1 MLDAGDAPP
10 EAASMEP
17 MPVPAAPHASSAD
30 VRVPWHASLRTRLM
44 VWVGLLL
51 ALLLLAGFA
60 TAFFAARERVVADAE
75 ARTRYEARQAADRL
89 DATMRSVRV
98 SGEAMIELSNRVS
111 LTRAELLEAMEA
123 MLDANPATVGGLVA
137 LEPGV
142 LADRAPLAYYVGI
155 AARGVPDRDLLA
167 DGYDLAGREW
177 YQRTLQATS
186 PWWSEPYFN
195 ETAGGR
201 YMTTL
206 NLPLRDRDSRR
217 IGMVSLDVPV
227 QALSSSLESLRTV
240 AGQRTALFAPEGT
253 IAVHPERG
261 IAFAHD
267 LAGYIARVGRSD
279 LAPMEA
285 ARAQLRPLQFTHA
298 DARSGAVRYSV
309 LQPVGES
316 GWTLQLSL
324 RRDTMLA
331 SLDSAM
337 RMLGLI
343 GALVALLAALAV
355 LGLARRI
362 TVPLTELTTS
372 AGHFANGEFDWPVPH
387 DARGDEVGV
396 MARALERARD
406 SIRLQLDQIGRYAAE
421 QQKLQSELD
430 IAHGIQMSMLPHD
443 RDFVAGALRYRLQ
456 ARLEPAKA
464 VGGDFHGHFQQG
476 DGRLWFVVGDVS
488 DKGVPAALFMARV
501 VTVLEV
507 AAAAGEAPDLVLVEA
522 SRHLSASN
530 EACMF
535 ATVLCGLLD
544 MATGDVAIASAGH
557 DAPLLRHADG
567 RIESIP
573 LESGPALG
581 FDAVDTYAVWR
592 GRLLPGDLLFAW
604 TDGVTE
610 AFDADNLAFGE
621 ARMHEALG
629 AASGAAE
636 ACDGMLAA
644 VHLFASGVAQSDDI
658 TVFAIDCASRP
669 AVGDWSMTLPVPD
682 GRARLPDILA
692 AIEGRLQV
700 AGIDQG
706 RIHDAQVIVEELV
719 CNLMDHG
726 ALAGVDAL
734 RLDLVVDA
742 ARIRLDLRDNGPA
755 YDPLSHPPPDLDA
768 DLDGRSIGGLGI
780 HLVRELAQDAHYR
793 REPGWNHVRVVLGGI
808 LPST

>member
-1 MLDAGDAPP
+1 MDFT
-10 EAASMEP
+10 
-17 MPVPAAPHASSAD
+17 PVPVPPHASSAD
-30 VRVPWHASLRTRLM
+30 GRVPWHASLRTRLM
-44 VWVGLLL
+44 LWVGLLL

-89 DATMRSVRV
+89 DATMHSVRV
-98 SGEAMIELSNRVS
+98 SGEAMLELSNRVA

-142 LADRAPLAYYVGI
+142 LADRAPLARYVGI
-155 AARGVPDRDLLA
+155 ASRGVPDRDLLA

-177 YQRTLQATS
+177 YQRTLQAS
-186 PWWSEPYFN
+186 APWWSEPYFN

-206 NLPLRDRDSRR
+206 NLPLRGREGRG
-217 IGMVSLDVPV
+217 IGMISLDVPV

-267 LAGYIARVGRSD
+267 LPGYIKRAGRVD
-279 LAPMEA
+279 LLPMEA
-285 ARAQLRPLQFTHA
+285 ARAQHRALQFSHA
-298 DARSGAVRYSV
+298 DARNGAVRYSV

-316 GWTLQLSL
+316 GWSLQVSL
-324 RRDTMLA
+324 GRDAMLA
-331 SLDSAM
+331 GLDSAM

-387 DARGDEVGV
+387 DRRGDEVGV

-406 SIRLQLDQIGRYAAE
+406 SIRLQLEQIGRYAAE

-430 IAHGIQMSMLPHD
+430 IARGIQMSMLPHD
-443 RDFVAGALRYRLQ
+443 RDFSAGDRHYRLQ

-464 VGGDFHGHFQQG
+464 VGGDFHGHFEAG

-507 AAAAGEAPDLVLVEA
+507 AAAAGDAPGAVLVDA
-522 SRHLSASN
+522 SRHLAQGN
-530 EACMF
+530 DTCMF

-544 MATGDVAIASAGH
+544 LATGELAIASAGH
-557 DAPLLRHADG
+557 EAPALRHADG
-567 RIESIP
+567 RIEIIP

-581 FDAVDTYAVWR
+581 FDAVDAYEVWR
-592 GRLLPGDLLFAW
+592 GHLRAGDLLFAW

-610 AFDADNLAFGE
+610 AFDGEELAFGDG
-621 ARMHEALG
+621 RMLETLQ
-629 AASGAAE
+629 AASGAGD
-636 ACDGMLAA
+636 ACDAMLGA
-644 VHLFASGVAQSDDI
+644 VHRFAAGVAQSDDI
-658 TVFAIDCASRP
+658 TVFAIDCAEGSS
-669 AVGDWSMTLPVPD
+669 AGDWSMTLRVPEERTRLSALLA
-682 GRARLPDILA
+682 GVEERLRA
-692 AIEGRLQV
+692 G
-700 AGIDQG
+700 GIDEA
-706 RIHDAQVIVEELV
+706 RIHDSQVIVEELV
-719 CNLMDHG
+719 CNVMDHG
-726 ALAGVDAL
+726 APAGVDTLQLGIAVDGD
-734 RLDLVVDA
+734 RVMLDV
-742 ARIRLDLRDNGPA
+742 RDNGPA
-755 YDPLSHPPPDLDA
+755 YNPLAHPAPDFDA
-768 DLDGRSIGGLGI
+768 DLDERPIGGLGI
-780 HLVRELAQDAHYR
+780 QLVRELAQEARYR
-793 REPGWNHVRVVLGGI
+793 REQGWNQVRVVLDAI

>member
-1 MLDAGDAPP
+1 
-10 EAASMEP
+10 MEP
-17 MPVPAAPHASSAD
+17 MPMPVAPSASSAD
-30 VRVPWHASLRTRLM
+30 ARVPWHASLRTRLM
-44 VWVGLLL
+44 LWVGLLL

-98 SGEAMIELSNRVS
+98 SGEAMIELSNRVQ

-123 MLDANPATVGGLVA
+123 MLDANPAAVGGLVA

-142 LADRAPLAYYVGI
+142 LADRAPLAHYVGI

-206 NLPLRDRDSRR
+206 NLPLRDRASRR

-227 QALSSSLESLRTV
+227 QALSSSLEPLRTV
-240 AGQRTALFAPEGT
+240 AGQRTALFAPAGT
-253 IAVHPERG
+253 IAVHPEQG

-267 LAGYIARVGRSD
+267 LPGYIASAGRSD
-279 LAPMEA
+279 LAPMED
-285 ARAQLRPLQFTHA
+285 ARAQHRALQFTHA
-298 DARSGAVRYSV
+298 DPRTGAVRYSV

-316 GWTLQLSL
+316 GWTLQVSL
-324 RRDTMLA
+324 GRDAMLA

-430 IAHGIQMSMLPHD
+430 IAHGIQMSMLPRD
-443 RDFVAGALRYRLQ
+443 REFDSGERRYRLQ

-464 VGGDFHGHFQQG
+464 VGGDFHGHFETG

-507 AAAAGEAPDLVLVEA
+507 AAAAGQTPDLVLVDA
-522 SRHLSASN
+522 SRHLSAGN

-544 MATGDVAIASAGH
+544 VATGELAIASAGH

-567 RIESIP
+567 SIEPIQ

-581 FDAVDTYAVWR
+581 FDAVDAYAVWR
-592 GRLLPGDLLFAW
+592 GRLLPGDLLFAC

-610 AFDADNLAFGE
+610 AFDGDDLAFGE
-621 ARMHEALG
+621 ERMHGALRVADG
-629 AASGAAE
+629 AAD

-644 VHLFASGVAQSDDI
+644 VHRFASGVAQSDDI
-658 TVFAIDCASRP
+658 TVFAIDCTFSP
-669 AVGDWSMTLPVPD
+669 AAGDWSMTLRVP
-682 GRARLPDILA
+682 GARARLPEVLTAVED
-692 AIEGRLQV
+692 RLQA
-700 AGIDQG
+700 AGIDG
-706 RIHDAQVIVEELV
+706 ACIHDAQLIVEELV
-719 CNLMDHG
+719 SNLMDHG
-726 ALAGVDAL
+726 APAGVDTLQLGLAIDDA
-734 RLDLVVDA
+734 RVVLD
-742 ARIRLDLRDNGPA
+742 IRDNGPG
-755 YDPLSHPPPDLDA
+755 YDPLAHPAPDLDA
-768 DLDGRSIGGLGI
+768 ELDDRPIGGLGI
-780 HLVRELAQDAHYR
+780 HLVRELAQEARYQ
-793 REPGWNHVRVVLGGI
+793 REGSWNHVRLVLGGI
-808 LPST
+808 LPPS

>member
-1 MLDAGDAPP
+1 
-10 EAASMEP
+10 MEP
-17 MPVPAAPHASSAD
+17 MPVPAPSPASSAD

-123 MLDANPATVGGLVA
+123 ILDANPAAVGGLVA

-142 LADRAPLAYYVGI
+142 LADRAPLAHYVGI
-155 AARGVPDRDLLA
+155 AACGVPDRDLLA

-177 YQRTLQATS
+177 YQRTLQATA

-206 NLPLRDRDSRR
+206 NLPLRDRDARR

-227 QALSSSLESLRTV
+227 QALSASLEPLRTV
-240 AGQRTALFAPEGT
+240 VGQRTALFAPEGT

-267 LAGYIARVGRSD
+267 LSGYILRAGRRD

-285 ARAQLRPLQFTHA
+285 ARAQHRKLQFTHV
-298 DARSGAVRYSV
+298 DPRSGALRYSV

-324 RRDTMLA
+324 GRDAML
-331 SLDSAM
+331 SGLDSAM
-337 RMLGLI
+337 RLLGLI

-430 IAHGIQMSMLPHD
+430 IAHGIQMSMLPRD
-443 RDFVAGALRYRLQ
+443 RDFASGEIRYRLQ

-464 VGGDFHGHFQQG
+464 VGGDFHGHFLQG

-507 AAAAGEAPDLVLVEA
+507 ATAASDAPDRVLVDA
-522 SRHLSASN
+522 ARHLAENN

-535 ATVLCGLLD
+535 ATVLCGVLD
-544 MATGDVAIASAGH
+544 LATGDLAIASAGH
-557 DAPLLRHADG
+557 DAPILRHADG
-567 RIESIP
+567 GIERIP

-581 FDAVDTYAVWR
+581 FDAVDAYDVWR
-592 GRLLPGDLLFAW
+592 GRLQPGVLLFAW

-610 AFDADNLAFGE
+610 AFDGDDLAFGE
-621 ARMHEALG
+621 ERMHEALRSANG
-629 AASGAAE
+629 AGA

-644 VHLFASGVAQSDDI
+644 VHRFASGVAQSDDI
-658 TVFAIDCASRP
+658 TVFAIDCTSRGP
-669 AVGDWSMTLPVPD
+669 VGEWSMALRVPD
-682 GRARLPDILA
+682 ERARLPEVLA
-692 AIEGRLQV
+692 AIESRLHA
-700 AGIDQG
+700 AGIG
-706 RIHDAQVIVEELV
+706 ETRVHDAQLILEELV
-719 CNLMDHG
+719 CNVMDHG
-726 ALAGVDAL
+726 AAAGVDTL
-734 RLDLVVDA
+734 RIAMTIDDGRVSFD
-742 ARIRLDLRDNGPA
+742 IRDNGAA
-755 YDPLSHPPPDLDA
+755 YDPLAHPPPDLDA
-768 DLDGRSIGGLGI
+768 GLDDRPIGGLGI
-780 HLVRELAQDAHYR
+780 HLVRELAQDARYHR
-793 REPGWNHVRVVLGGI
+793 DDGWNHVHVVLDATSS
-808 LPST
+808 PT

>member
-1 MLDAGDAPP
+1 MD
-10 EAASMEP
+10 P
-17 MPVPAAPHASSAD
+17 MPAPATPPAPAAD

-44 VWVGLLL
+44 LWVGLLL

-60 TAFFAARERVVADAE
+60 TAFFAARERVIADAE

-142 LADRAPLAYYVGI
+142 LADRAPLAQYVGI

-167 DGYDLAGREW
+167 DGYDLVGREW

-240 AGQRTALFAPEGT
+240 AGQRTALFAPQGT

-267 LAGYIARVGRSD
+267 LPGYIARVGRSD

-285 ARAQLRPLQFTHA
+285 ARSQHRALQFTHA
-298 DARSGAVRYSV
+298 DARNGAVRYSV

-316 GWTLQLSL
+316 GWHLQVSL
-324 RRDTMLA
+324 GRDAMLA

-337 RMLGLI
+337 RMLALI
-343 GALVALLAALAV
+343 GGLVALLAALAV
-355 LGLARRI
+355 LRLARRI

-387 DARGDEVGV
+387 DTRGDEVGV

-406 SIRLQLDQIGRYAAE
+406 SIRQQLDEIGRYAAE

-443 RDFVAGALRYRLQ
+443 RAFDGGGRHYRLQ

-464 VGGDFHGHFQQG
+464 VGGDFHGHFEHG

-507 AAAAGEAPDLVLVEA
+507 AAAAGDAPDRVLVDA
-522 SRHLSASN
+522 ARHLAASN

-544 MATGDVAIASAGH
+544 LASGELAIASAGH

-567 RIESIP
+567 SIEAIA

-581 FDAVDTYAVWR
+581 FDAVDAYEVWR
-592 GRLLPGDLLFAW
+592 GHLQPGDLLFAW

-610 AFDADNLAFGE
+610 AFDGGDVAFGE
-621 ARMHEALG
+621 QRMHEALL
-629 AASGAAE
+629 ASATSAD
-636 ACDGMLAA
+636 ACDGMLRA

-658 TVFAIDCASRP
+658 TVFAIDCMTHAP
-669 AVGDWSMTLPVPD
+669 PVDLSMSLRVPED
-682 GRARLPDILA
+682 RGRLPELLA
-692 AIEGRLQV
+692 AIASRLQ
-700 AGIDQG
+700 GQGFDTG
-706 RIHDAQVIVEELV
+706 RIHDAQVVVEELA

-726 ALAGVDAL
+726 AHNGVDVLQLEMAIDGDQVI
-734 RLDLVVDA
+734 LDV
-742 ARIRLDLRDNGPA
+742 RDNGA
-755 YDPLSHPPPDLDA
+755 GYDPFAHPAPDLDA
-768 DLDGRSIGGLGI
+768 DLEDRPIGGLGI
-780 HLVRELAQDAHYR
+780 HLVRELSQDARYHR
-793 REPGWNHVRVVLGGI
+793 LDGWNHVRVVLGAV
-808 LPST
+808 LPPT

>member
-1 MLDAGDAPP
+1 MD
-10 EAASMEP
+10 P
-17 MPVPAAPHASSAD
+17 MPMPAVPPASSAD

-44 VWVGLLL
+44 AWVGLLL

-60 TAFFAARERVVADAE
+60 TAFLAARERVLADAE

-98 SGEAMIELSNRVS
+98 SGEAMIELNNRVA

-123 MLDANPATVGGLVA
+123 MLDANPVTVGGLVA

-142 LADRAPLAYYVGI
+142 LADRAPLAFYVGI

-206 NLPLRDRDSRR
+206 NLPLRDRSARR

-240 AGQRTALFAPEGT
+240 TGQRTALFAPEGT

-267 LAGYIARVGRSD
+267 LPGYIARAGRSD

-285 ARAQLRPLQFTHA
+285 ARVQQRPLQFTHA
-298 DARSGAVRYSV
+298 DARDGTVRYSV
-309 LQPVGES
+309 LQPVGGS
-316 GWTLQLSL
+316 GWTLQLSMG
-324 RRDTMLA
+324 RDAMLA
-331 SLDSAM
+331 GLDSAM

-343 GALVALLAALAV
+343 GGLVALLAALAV
-355 LGLARRI
+355 LRLARRI

-406 SIRLQLDQIGRYAAE
+406 SIRQQLDEIGRYATE
-421 QQKLQSELD
+421 RQKLQSELD
-430 IAHGIQMSMLPHD
+430 IARGIQMSMLPRD
-443 RDFVAGALRYRLQ
+443 RDFAVGDIRYRLQ

-464 VGGDFHGHFQQG
+464 VGGDFHGHFLQG
-476 DGRLWFVVGDVS
+476 ADRVWFVVGDVS

-507 AAAAGEAPDLVLVEA
+507 ATAASDAPDRVLA
-522 SRHLSASN
+522 DAARHLSEN
-530 EACMF
+530 NDACMF
-535 ATVLCGLLD
+535 ATVLCGVLD
-544 MATGDVAIASAGH
+544 LASGELAIASAGH

-567 RIESIP
+567 RIDSIP

-581 FDAVDTYAVWR
+581 FDAVDGFEVWR
-592 GRLLPGDLLFAW
+592 GRLQPGDLLFAW

-610 AFDADNLAFGE
+610 AFDGDDLAFGE
-621 ARMHEALG
+621 ERMQAALRTAG
-629 AASGAAE
+629 SAAE
-636 ACDGMLAA
+636 ACDGMLIA
-644 VHLFASGVAQSDDI
+644 VHAFAAGVAQSDDI
-658 TVFAIDCASRP
+658 TVFAIDCGSQPVP
-669 AVGDWSMTLPVPD
+669 AAWSMVLDVPG
-682 GRARLPDILA
+682 GRDRLPEVLA
-692 AIEGRLQV
+692 GVEAHLHA
-700 AGIDQG
+700 AGIDSG
-706 RIHDAQVIVEELV
+706 RVHDAQVIVEELA
-719 CNLMDHG
+719 CNVMDHG
-726 ALAGVDAL
+726 AQAGVDAM
-734 RLDLVVDA
+734 RLDVTAADGRVV
-742 ARIRLDLRDNGPA
+742 LELRDNGAA
-755 YDPLSHPPPDLDA
+755 YDPLAHPVPDLDA
-768 DLDGRSIGGLGI
+768 DLEDRPIGGLGI
-780 HLVRELAQDAHYR
+780 HLVRELAQDARYHR
-793 REPGWNHVRVVLGGI
+793 DAGWNHMRVVLEAI
-808 LPST
+808 PSPT

>member
-1 MLDAGDAPP
+1 
-10 EAASMEP
+10 MEP
-17 MPVPAAPHASSAD
+17 MPVPAAPHASTAD

-60 TAFFAARERVVADAE
+60 AAFFAARERVVADAE

-98 SGEAMIELSNRVS
+98 SGEAMIELSNRVT

-123 MLDANPATVGGLVA
+123 MLDANPAAVGGLVA

-142 LADRAPLAYYVGI
+142 LADRAPLAHYVGI

-206 NLPLRDRDSRR
+206 NLPLRDREGRR

-267 LAGYIARVGRSD
+267 LPGYIARAGRSD

-285 ARAQLRPLQFTHA
+285 ARAQHRALQFTHA
-298 DARSGAVRYSV
+298 DPRTGAVRYSV

-316 GWTLQLSL
+316 GWTLQVSL
-324 RRDTMLA
+324 GRDAMLA

-337 RMLGLI
+337 RLLGLI

-443 RDFVAGALRYRLQ
+443 REFAAGERHYRLQ

-464 VGGDFHGHFQQG
+464 VGGDFHGHFETRRRPIVVRGRRRVGQG
-476 DGRLWFVVGDVS
+476 RARGIVHGARGDRAGSGRGRRRCARSRAGRCRAPPVARQRHLHVRHRAVRPARHGDRRARHRQRRARRAPASACRWPHRKHPARVRAGVGLRRGRRLRS
-488 DKGVPAALFMARV
+488 LAWSPAA
-501 VTVLEV
+501 
-507 AAAAGEAPDLVLVEA
+507 G
-522 SRHLSASN
+522 
-530 EACMF
+530 
-535 ATVLCGLLD
+535 
-544 MATGDVAIASAGH
+544 
-557 DAPLLRHADG
+557 
-567 RIESIP
+567 
-573 LESGPALG
+573 
-581 FDAVDTYAVWR
+581 
-592 GRLLPGDLLFAW
+592 
-604 TDGVTE
+604 
-610 AFDADNLAFGE
+610 
-621 ARMHEALG
+621 
-629 AASGAAE
+629 
-636 ACDGMLAA
+636 
-644 VHLFASGVAQSDDI
+644 
-658 TVFAIDCASRP
+658 RP
-669 AVGDWSMTLPVPD
+669 AV
-682 GRARLPDILA
+682 
-692 AIEGRLQV
+692 
-700 AGIDQG
+700 
-706 RIHDAQVIVEELV
+706 
-719 CNLMDHG
+719 
-726 ALAGVDAL
+726 
-734 RLDLVVDA
+734 RLDRRRD
-742 ARIRLDLRDNGPA
+742 RGLRRRRRRVR
-755 YDPLSHPPPDLDA
+755 
-768 DLDGRSIGGLGI
+768 RST
-780 HLVRELAQDAHYR
+780 HA
-793 REPGWNHVRVVLGGI
+793 
-808 LPST
+808 

>member
-1 MLDAGDAPP
+1 M
-10 EAASMEP
+10 
-17 MPVPAAPHASSAD
+17 PAAPPASSAD

-44 VWVGLLL
+44 LWVGLLL

-60 TAFFAARERVVADAE
+60 TAFYAARERVIADAE

-98 SGEAMIELSNRVS
+98 SGEAMIELSNRVT

-142 LADRAPLAYYVGI
+142 LADRAPLAQYVGI

-177 YQRTLQATS
+177 YQRTLQATA

-206 NLPLRDRDSRR
+206 NLPLRDRDARR

-227 QALSSSLESLRTV
+227 QALSSSLESLRMV

-267 LAGYIARVGRSD
+267 LPGYIASAGRND

-285 ARAQLRPLQFTHA
+285 ARAQQRALQFTHS
-298 DARSGAVRYSV
+298 DPRSSLVRYSV

-324 RRDTMLA
+324 GRGAML
-331 SLDSAM
+331 SGLDSAM

-343 GALVALLAALAV
+343 GGLVALLAALAV
-355 LGLARRI
+355 LRLARRI

-387 DARGDEVGV
+387 DTRGDEVGV

-406 SIRLQLDQIGRYAAE
+406 SIRQQLDEIGRYAAE

-430 IAHGIQMSMLPHD
+430 IARGIQMSMLPRD
-443 RDFVAGALRYRLQ
+443 RDFASGDIRYRLQ

-464 VGGDFHGHFQQG
+464 VGGDFHGHFLQG
-476 DGRLWFVVGDVS
+476 DDRLWFVVGDVS

-507 AAAAGEAPDLVLVEA
+507 ATAASDAPDRVLA
-522 SRHLSASN
+522 DAARHLSENN
-530 EACMF
+530 ETCMF
-535 ATVLCGLLD
+535 ATVLCGVLD
-544 MATGDVAIASAGH
+544 LATGDLAIASAGH

-567 RIESIP
+567 RIELIP

-581 FDAVDTYAVWR
+581 FDAADAYAVWR
-592 GRLLPGDLLFAW
+592 GRLQPGDLLFAW

-610 AFDADNLAFGE
+610 AFDGDDLAFGE
-621 ARMHEALG
+621 QRMHDAVCAADG
-629 AASGAAE
+629 AAD
-636 ACDGMLAA
+636 ACDGMLIA
-644 VHLFASGVAQSDDI
+644 VHAFASGVAQSDDI
-658 TVFAIDCASRP
+658 TVFGIDCTSQHGQA
-669 AVGDWSMTLPVPD
+669 AWSMALHVP
-682 GRARLPDILA
+682 GER
-692 AIEGRLQV
+692 GRLADAL
-700 AGIDQG
+700 AGIEEHLHANGIDKA
-706 RIHDAQVIVEELV
+706 RIHDVQLIVEELL
-719 CNLMDHG
+719 CNVMDHG
-726 ALAGVDAL
+726 AAAGADAM
-734 RLDLVVDA
+734 RLDATIDDG
-742 ARIRLDLRDNGPA
+742 RIILDIRDNGTA
-755 YDPLSHPPPDLDA
+755 YDPLTHPAPDLDA
-768 DLDGRSIGGLGI
+768 DLDDRPIGGLGI
-780 HLVRELAQDAHYR
+780 HLVRELSQDARYHR
-793 REPGWNHVRVVLGGI
+793 DDGWNHMRVVLDAT
-808 LPST
+808 LPPT

>member
-1 MLDAGDAPP
+1 
-10 EAASMEP
+10 MEP
-17 MPVPAAPHASSAD
+17 MPAADAPHASSAD

-44 VWVGLLL
+44 LWVGLLL

-60 TAFFAARERVVADAE
+60 AAFFAARERVVADAE

-89 DATMRSVRV
+89 EATMHAVRV
-98 SGEAMIELSNRVS
+98 SGEAMIQLSNRLT

-123 MLDANPATVGGLVA
+123 MLEANPATVGGLVA

-142 LADRAPLAYYVGI
+142 LADRAPLARYVGI
-155 AARGVPDRDLLA
+155 ASRGVPDRDLLA

-177 YQRTLQATS
+177 YQRTLQAS
-186 PWWSEPYFN
+186 APWWSEPYFN

-206 NLPLRDRDSRR
+206 NLPLRDREGRP

-227 QALSSSLESLRTV
+227 QALSSSLESLRTL

-267 LAGYIARVGRSD
+267 LPGYIASAGRSD

-285 ARAQLRPLQFTHA
+285 ARAQHRALRFTHA
-298 DARSGAVRYSV
+298 DARDGTVRYSV

-316 GWTLQLSL
+316 GWTLQVSMG
-324 RRDTMLA
+324 RDAMLA

-343 GALVALLAALAV
+343 GGLVALLAALAV
-355 LGLARRI
+355 LRLARRI

-387 DARGDEVGV
+387 DTRGDEVGV

-430 IAHGIQMSMLPHD
+430 IAHAIQMSMLPRD
-443 RDFVAGALRYRLQ
+443 RDFDSGERHYRLQ

-464 VGGDFHGHFQQG
+464 VGGDFHGHFEAG
-476 DGRLWFVVGDVS
+476 DGRVWFVIGDVS
-488 DKGVPAALFMARV
+488 DKGVPAALFMARA

-507 AAAAGEAPDLVLVEA
+507 AAAAGDVPDRVLVDA
-522 SRHLSASN
+522 SRHLSQGN
-530 EACMF
+530 DTCMF

-544 MATGDVAIASAGH
+544 TATGALAIASAGH

-567 RIESIP
+567 RIELIP

-581 FDAVDTYAVWR
+581 FDAVDSYEVWR
-592 GRLLPGDLLFAW
+592 GRLRPGDLLFVW

-610 AFDADNLAFGE
+610 AFDGDDLAFGDE
-621 ARMHEALG
+621 RMHEALRAANG
-629 AASGAAE
+629 AAD

-644 VHLFASGVAQSDDI
+644 VHRFAAGVAQSDDI
-658 TVFAIDCASRP
+658 TVFAIDCASRST
-669 AVGDWSMTLPVPD
+669 AGDWSMTLRVPD
-682 GRARLPDILA
+682 ERAHLPEILT
-692 AIEGRLQV
+692 AIEDRLQAADV
-700 AGIDQG
+700 EGS

-726 ALAGVDAL
+726 APAGVDMLQLGLAIDGD
-734 RLDLVVDA
+734 RVILDF
-742 ARIRLDLRDNGPA
+742 RDNGPG
-755 YDPLSHPPPDLDA
+755 YDPLAHPLPDLDA
-768 DLDGRSIGGLGI
+768 DLDERAIGGLGI
-780 HLVRELAQDAHYR
+780 HLVRELADDARYHR
-793 REPGWNHVRVVLGGI
+793 DDGWNHVRVVLDATSS
-808 LPST
+808 PT

>member
-1 MLDAGDAPP
+1 
-10 EAASMEP
+10 MEP
-17 MPVPAAPHASSAD
+17 MPVPAAPPASSAD

-44 VWVGLLL
+44 LWVGLLL

-75 ARTRYEARQAADRL
+75 ARTRYEAQQAADRL

-98 SGEAMIELSNRVS
+98 SGEAMIELSNRVQ

-123 MLDANPATVGGLVA
+123 MLEANPATVGGLVA

-142 LADRAPLAYYVGI
+142 LADRAPLAHYVGI
-155 AARGVPDRDLLA
+155 ATRGVPDRDLLA
-167 DGYDLAGREW
+167 DGYDLVGREW
-177 YQRTLQATS
+177 YQRTLQAS
-186 PWWSEPYFN
+186 APWWSEPYFN

-206 NLPLRDRDSRR
+206 NLPLRDREGRR

-227 QALSSSLESLRTV
+227 QALSSSLESLRTLV
-240 AGQRTALFAPEGT
+240 GQRTALFAPAGT

-267 LAGYIARVGRSD
+267 LPGYIARAGRSD

-285 ARAQLRPLQFTHA
+285 ARVQHRALQFTHA
-298 DARSGAVRYSV
+298 DARNGAIRYSV

-316 GWTLQLSL
+316 GWTLQVSMG
-324 RRDTMLA
+324 RDAMLA

-337 RMLGLI
+337 RMLALI
-343 GALVALLAALAV
+343 GGLVALLAALAV
-355 LGLARRI
+355 LRLARRI

-387 DARGDEVGV
+387 DTRGDEVGV

-430 IAHGIQMSMLPHD
+430 IAHGIQMSMLPRD
-443 RDFVAGALRYRLQ
+443 RDFDSGERHYRLQ

-464 VGGDFHGHFQQG
+464 VGGDFHGHFETG

-488 DKGVPAALFMARV
+488 DKGVPAALFMARA

-507 AAAAGEAPDLVLVEA
+507 AAATGSAPDRVLVDA
-522 SRHLSASN
+522 SGHLAQGN
-530 EACMF
+530 DTCMF
-535 ATVLCGLLD
+535 ATVLCGVLD
-544 MATGDVAIASAGH
+544 MATGELAIASAGH

-567 RIESIP
+567 GIERIP

-581 FDAVDTYAVWR
+581 FDVVDAYAVWR
-592 GRLLPGDLLFAW
+592 GRLRPGDLLFAW

-610 AFDADNLAFGE
+610 AFDGADLAFGE
-621 ARMHEALG
+621 ERMLETLRAMN
-629 AASGAAE
+629 GAAE

-644 VHLFASGVAQSDDI
+644 VHRFASGVAQSDDI
-658 TVFAIDCASRP
+658 TVFAIDCGSR
-669 AVGDWSMTLPVPD
+669 AATGEWSMTLRVPD
-682 GRARLPDILA
+682 GRARLAELLS
-692 AIEGRLQV
+692 AIEDRLQS
-700 AGIDQG
+700 AGIEQSCV
-706 RIHDAQVIVEELV
+706 HDAQVIVEELV
-719 CNLMDHG
+719 CNLIDHG
-726 ALAGVDAL
+726 AAAGVETVQLGMAVDGA
-734 RLDLVVDA
+734 RVILD
-742 ARIRLDLRDNGPA
+742 IRDDGPEF
-755 YDPLSHPPPDLDA
+755 DPLAHPQPDLDA
-768 DLDGRSIGGLGI
+768 DLDARAIGGLGI
-780 HLVRELAQDAHYR
+780 HLVRELAEDARYHR
-793 REPGWNHVRVVLGGI
+793 GTGWNHVRVVLGGI